1 MQTTF
6 EFMLPRGYVDENGEV
21 HRNGTMRL
29 ATAADEILP
38 LRDPRVQQNG
48 GYLSIILLSRVI
60 TKLGTLPAISTKVIE
75 NLFTVEIAYLQD
87 LYQRINLA
95 DTPVYKAVCPKCGEE
110 MCIRDRMCPFVP
122 AKNSHRSA
130 FCPNLARFPASTRS
144 EHRLSHTAWSK
155 FRTARP

>member
-21 HRNGTMRL
+21 HRSGTMRL

-75 NLFTVEIAYLQD
+75 NLFTVDIAYLQD

-110 MCIRDRMCPFVP
+110 IELPLDFLIEYGLSCI
-122 AKNSHRSA
+122 
-130 FCPNLARFPASTRS
+130 LLTGSTRKWRFWPITCTGGTMRS
-144 EHRLSHTAWSK
+144 
-155 FRTARP
+155 

>member
-6 EFMLPRGYVDENGEV
+6 EFMLPRGSVDENGEV
-21 HRNGTMRL
+21 HRSGTMRL

-75 NLFTVEIAYLQD
+75 NLFTVDIAYLQD

-110 MCIRDRMCPFVP
+110 IELPLDF
-122 AKNSHRSA
+122 
-130 FCPNLARFPASTRS
+130 LI
-144 EHRLSHTAWSK
+144 E
-155 FRTARP
+155 

>member
-6 EFMLPRGYVDENGEV
+6 EFMLPRGYVDENSEV
-21 HRNGTMRL
+21 HRSGTMRL

-75 NLFTVEIAYLQD
+75 NLFTVDIAYLQD

-110 MCIRDRMCPFVP
+110 IELPLDF
-122 AKNSHRSA
+122 
-130 FCPNLARFPASTRS
+130 LI
-144 EHRLSHTAWSK
+144 E
-155 FRTARP
+155 

>member
-21 HRNGTMRL
+21 HRSGTMRL

-75 NLFTVEIAYLQD
+75 NLFTVD
-87 LYQRINLA
+87 INLA

-110 MCIRDRMCPFVP
+110 IELPLDF
-122 AKNSHRSA
+122 
-130 FCPNLARFPASTRS
+130 LI
-144 EHRLSHTAWSK
+144 E
-155 FRTARP
+155 